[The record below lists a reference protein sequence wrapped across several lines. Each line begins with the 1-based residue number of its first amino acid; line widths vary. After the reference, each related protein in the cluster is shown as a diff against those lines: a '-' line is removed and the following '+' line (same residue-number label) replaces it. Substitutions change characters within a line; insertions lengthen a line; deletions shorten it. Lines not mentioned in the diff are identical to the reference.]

1 MAVSVK
7 GITIE
12 IGANTQRLTSSLQSV
27 NKQVMNTS
35 KDLKE
40 VNRLLRF
47 NPRSTELL
55 SQKQKMLTN
64 AIGQTK
70 AKIDT
75 LKQARDQLAKK
86 GERMTAEEK
95 EQYERIN
102 RAIIE
107 QEGLLKSYEAQL
119 TQMTSVGI
127 AKIQAMGMKWKQVG
141 ASMVALGQK
150 MRYASM
156 LIGGGLIAS
165 TKSAITFEDSFKKVK
180 TLTDTNVMSFDEM
193 KSAIMDLSNQTGI
206 SASEISDS
214 VYQALSASVDTKD
227 VIAFTKE
234 ATNLAKTGFTTTSDA
249 VDVLT
254 TIINAYGMEAKD
266 VNRIS
271 GVLIQT
277 QNDGKTT
284 VDQLAKSMGKVIP
297 TAKAFGVKIEDLG
310 TSYAIMTRNGTSTR
324 EATTQINRVISELGK
339 EGSTV
344 SKVLKDKTGKSFS
357 ELMKE
362 GKSLGDV
369 MQILQ
374 DSVGGNSDKFF
385 NLWKSQVAGKGALA
399 MLSEGTKGYR
409 SELAKMQD
417 SAKNVQKNLERI
429 QNATIPLRKAWN
441 QLKNVALLLGEAM
454 LSTLA
459 PVFEKMS
466 ELMER
471 LYKWFDNLSEGQKKV
486 IVTVLLLLTA
496 LSPMLIV
503 LGKIIGIIG
512 TVMSSIGAIISFV
525 STLTGVLSALI
536 PVLVGILA
544 PIMPIIV
551 GVGVLVALGVM
562 LYKNWDEVK
571 KRAKSL
577 LDAFVMVKKGFTD
590 KLAQAFTNLKTS
602 IGNSIGG
609 ILTKIQNFKTK
620 IVQTF
625 SNIKDKIV
633 SPFKTAFD
641 KIKGFRIGKVFGD
654 IKLPHFH
661 IEGGKAPYGLGGKG
675 KRPSISVDWYAQAMQ
690 LGRILSKAT
699 IFGQDASGDFL
710 GGGETGREVIVGQNS
725 LLSMI
730 SNSMRANSLNLADS
744 IVNGLT
750 ASLSGVGG
758 SNAPITIQVQMYPT
772 GQTFEREIVN
782 AYDRGKAKGY

>member
-7 GITIE
+7 GITIN
-12 IGANTQRLTSSLQSV
+12 IGANTQALTTSLQSV

-40 VNRLLRF
+40 VNRLLKF

-70 AKIDT
+70 AKIET

-86 GERMTAEEK
+86 GDKRTAEEEK
-95 EQYERIN
+95 QYRRIN

-107 QEGLLKSYEAQL
+107 QEGLLKSYQAQL

-127 AKIQAMGMKWKQVG
+127 ARIQALGVKFQQLG
-141 ASMVALGQK
+141 ASMVAIGNK
-150 MRYASM
+150 MRYMSM

-180 TLTDTNVMSFDEM
+180 TLTDTNVTSFDEM

-234 ATNLAKTGFTTTSDA
+234 ATNLAKTGFTSTSDA

-297 TAKAFGVKIEDLG
+297 TAKAFGVNIENLG
-310 TSYAIMTRNGTSTR
+310 ASYSIMTRNGTSTR
-324 EATTQINRVISELGK
+324 EATTQINRVLSELGK
-339 EGSTV
+339 EGSDV
-344 SKVLKDKTGKSFS
+344 SAILKDRTGKSFS
-357 ELMKE
+357 ELMKD

-399 MLSEGTKGYR
+399 MLSEGTKGYNE
-409 SELAKMQD
+409 ELKKMQD

-466 ELMER
+466 SLMER
-471 LYKWFDNLSEGQKKV
+471 LYKWFDSLSEGQKKV
-486 IVTVLLLLTA
+486 IVTILLLLTA
-496 LSPMLIV
+496 ISPVLIV

-512 TVMSSIGAIISFV
+512 TVMASIGTIISFV
-525 STLTGVLSALI
+525 SALSGVLTALI
-536 PVLVGILA
+536 PVLVGVLA

-551 GVGVLVALGVM
+551 AVGLLVALGVM

-571 KRAKSL
+571 KRAKGL
-577 LDAFVMVKKGFTD
+577 IEAFNIIKKGFVD
-590 KLAQAFTNLKTS
+590 KTTQAFTNLKTN
-602 IGNSIGG
+602 ITNAVTG
-609 ILTKIQNFKTK
+609 ILTKFQNFKSK
-620 IVQTF
+620 VAQTF

-633 SPFKTAFD
+633 NPFKTAFD

-654 IKLPHFH
+654 IKLPHIH

-675 KRPSISVDWYAQAMQ
+675 KKPVFRVEWHANAMQ
-690 LGRILSKAT
+690 LGRILSGAT
-699 IFGQDASGDFL
+699 IFGQDASGNLL
-710 GGGETGREVIVGQNS
+710 GGGETGREVVVGQNS

-772 GQTFEREIVN
+772 GQVFEREIVN